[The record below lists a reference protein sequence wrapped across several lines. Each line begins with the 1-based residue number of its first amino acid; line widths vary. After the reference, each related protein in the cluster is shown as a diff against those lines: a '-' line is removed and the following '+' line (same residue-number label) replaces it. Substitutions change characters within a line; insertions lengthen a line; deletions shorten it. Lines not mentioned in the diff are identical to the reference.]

1 MIYTNQI
8 EQIAR
13 TYSAKLALT
22 PKKEWIAEEL
32 EKLMRQYAE
41 DVAKVVRDATLR
53 FYETKRVTGIIPDDL
68 ADLPLFRTPPQP
80 YIPPSPTGAPPPIQS
95 ISVMGNNP

>member
-1 MIYTNQI
+1 MIYKNAI

-13 TYSAKLALT
+13 TYSAKLALK
-22 PKKEWIAEEL
+22 PKKEWTADGL

-53 FYETKRVTGIIPDDL
+53 FYEAREKRESVPDDL
-68 ADLPLFRTPPQP
+68 ADLPLFRE
-80 YIPPSPTGAPPPIQS
+80 
-95 ISVMGNNP
+95 NP

>member
-1 MIYTNQI
+1 MIYKNAI

-13 TYSAKLALT
+13 TYSAKLALK
-22 PKKEWIAEEL
+22 PKKEWTADLL

-53 FYETKRVTGIIPDDL
+53 FYEAKEKAEPIPPDL
-68 ADLPLFRTPPQP
+68 ADLPLFQPLPPP
-80 YIPPSPTGAPPPIQS
+80 YIPLPPAGTQLPIRS
-95 ISVMGNNP
+95 IVRNP

>member
-1 MIYTNQI
+1 MIFTNLI

-53 FYETKRVTGIIPDDL
+53 FYEAKKMAGVIPADL
-68 ADLPLFRTPPQP
+68 EGLPLFRPLPQP
-80 YIPPSPTGAPPPIQS
+80 YIPPSPTGTPPPIR
-95 ISVMGNNP
+95 SVIGSP